1 MKRDDIGLQRALGRL
16 LMAIQAEE
24 MRAADTAAWRE
35 THAALGQAEH
45 LYWSAKQASLA
56 QTLGSRSVRE
66 YLGLAWLSRHP
77 RVLPALQELELELSL
92 DDIADQ
98 A

>member
-1 MKRDDIGLQRALGRL
+1 MKRQDTALQRALGRL

-24 MRAADTAAWRE
+24 MRALDTPAWSA
-35 THAALGQAEH
+35 THAALGRAET
-45 LYWSAKQASLA
+45 LYWSAKHASLQA
-56 QTLGSRSVRE
+56 TLGELSVRQ
-66 YLGLAWLSRHP
+66 YLGLEWLSRHP
-77 RVLPALQELELELSL
+77 RVLPALQELDLSL